1 MSFLSKILSGFQGAF
16 NWLVKTRVNVNMLV
30 LLIVVLL
37 AAAAGSFLRKGNT
50 LTLPSPGGRGKI
62 EVPVGNESLIVD
74 PAVANGLAEPKIE
87 TSSKVKT
94 RSVTLPGE
102 PVLDS
107 KILEVFPDVWFEKE
121 FSFDNGDV
129 YLVKYNP
136 ARNEWKFKDYT
147 VQETVTKTVFVP
159 APTPSPYPLPG
170 GEGSLAARESFGLQ
184 LGYKRVWE
192 YNLASV
198 GVNYEYGFSG
208 WKWFG
213 GVKGEYNF
221 GLKKFQP
228 ALESGI
234 ILHF

>member
-1 MSFLSKILSGFQGAF
+1 MSFLSKILSGFQSGF
-16 NWLVKTRVNVNMLV
+16 NWLVKTRVNVSAFLLLV
-30 LLIVVLL
+30 LIVIAVFVGTRISGPHPALPQREREGASSVVPSGVDQSIARDL
-37 AAAAGSFLRKGNT
+37 AT
-50 LTLPSPGGRGKI
+50 PS
-62 EVPVGNESLIVD
+62 VD
-74 PAVANGLAEPKIE
+74 
-87 TSSKVKT
+87 TSSRVRT
-94 RSVTLPGE
+94 RTVTLPGE
-102 PVLDS
+102 RVLDS

-147 VQETVTKTVFVP
+147 VQETVTKTVMVP
-159 APTPSPYPLPG
+159 VLSGALPQ
-170 GEGSLAARESFGLQ
+170 RESPEGVPSAGRIDGWQVQ

-198 GVNYEYGFSG
+198 GVNYEYGFGS

-234 ILHF
+234 VLHF